1 MKKHLPLLVLAF
13 VVVFVIG
20 GYIAFTSNNKQQAP
34 ITVRDIK
41 APPTQSVGDDKS
53 LNQSSKGG
61 EQKVSARTIEE
72 TNVPSVDPKAGEM
85 IVYGEVKAVD
95 VDKRVLTI
103 DQQMDDN
110 SVKVS
115 PNIPVN
121 KDAIIRSKQ
130 EIVPLAQI
138 KPGDSVGIIV
148 TKDGQARAVLVNY

>member
-1 MKKHLPLLVLAF
+1 MKKHLPLLVLVC

-20 GYIAFTSNNKQQAP
+20 VYIAYMSANKQQTP
-34 ITVRDIK
+34 ITVRDMK
-41 APPTQSVGDDKS
+41 VPPTQNVGDDRPS
-53 LNQSSKGG
+53 DQSSKGG
-61 EQKVSARTIEE
+61 EKKVSTKTIEE

-121 KDAIIRSKQ
+121 KEAIIRSKQ